1 MIWHFWKKKN
11 ENIFIHESKKN
22 IPIALSM
29 KCLELLLIIPTPFI
43 VRNIEAGGCSACKG
57 PSKIKSLFNEV

>member
-1 MIWHFWKKKN
+1 
-11 ENIFIHESKKN
+11 
-22 IPIALSM
+22 M

-43 VRNIEAGGCSACKG
+43 VRNIEAGGCSACNG